1 LVLHFL
7 CFWIDSNFH
16 MPEGQGRTSWKEAVF
31 EDLVEMRCTEDFRS
45 FVIEIEKMLENPAC
59 ETSTV

>member
-1 LVLHFL
+1 
-7 CFWIDSNFH
+7 